1 MLFVPPVEGGGMEI
15 IMQFFLQGL
24 MLGLAYVAP
33 IGAQNLFA
41 INTALTQS
49 TKRAYM
55 TAFIIMFFD
64 ITLSIAAF
72 LGAGAIMSASVWLE
86 LIIMGIGSLVVI
98 YIGYSILR
106 SDSDMDGG
114 ASVDIPLLKVLTTAC
129 IVTWFNPQA
138 LIDGTMLLGASKAS
152 IPSEF
157 GYVFMFG
164 VCTASASWWLGLT
177 TVVRIF
183 KSKINSKVFRVINI
197 ICGAFLMFYGC
208 KLLLEFFK
216 LAGSVF

>member
-1 MLFVPPVEGGGMEI
+1 
-15 IMQFFLQGL
+15 MQYFIQGL
-24 MLGLAYVAP
+24 LLGLAYVAP

-41 INTALTQS
+41 INTTLTQS
-49 TKRAYM
+49 AKRAYI

-86 LIIMGIGSLVVI
+86 LVIMGIGSLVVI
-98 YIGYSILR
+98 YIGYSIIR
-106 SDSDMDGG
+106 SDSNMDGG

-129 IVTWFNPQA
+129 VVTWFNPQA

-152 IPSEF
+152 IPADY
-157 GYVFMFG
+157 GYIFMLG
-164 VCTASASWWLGLT
+164 VCIASASWWIGLT

-183 KSKINSKVFRVINI
+183 KSQINEKIFRVINI
-197 ICGAFLMFYGC
+197 VCGAFLMFYGG
-208 KLLLEFFK
+208 KLLFNFFM
-216 LAGSVF
+216 LAKSLF

>member
-1 MLFVPPVEGGGMEI
+1 
-15 IMQFFLQGL
+15 

-49 TKRAYM
+49 TKRAYT
-55 TAFIIMFFD
+55 TAFIILFFD
-64 ITLSIAAF
+64 VTLSIAAF

-106 SDSDMDGG
+106 SDSNMDGG
-114 ASVDIPLLKVLTTAC
+114 TSVDIPLLKVLTTAC
-129 IVTWFNPQA
+129 VVTWFNPQA

-152 IPSEF
+152 IPESYD
-157 GYVFMFG
+157 YVFMLG
-164 VCTASASWWLGLT
+164 VCAASASWWLGLT
-177 TVVRIF
+177 TVVRLF
-183 KSKINSKVFRVINI
+183 KSKINAKVFRVINI
-197 ICGAFLMFYGC
+197 ICGAFLIFYGG
-208 KLLLEFFK
+208 KLLLNFFV
-216 LAGSVF
+216 LAKSLS